1 MKRGIKM
8 DLNKP
13 HKSPQRNVSRRKK
26 SKNSNGYTY
35 PRISVYNL
43 FWTLVFFSFAGY
55 AAEMIFQFITLGTSE
70 SRQGL
75 LYGPFSQIYGIGAVI
90 AILIS
95 RIVNKKNTVL
105 LFSIYAILGGFYE
118 YLSSIF
124 EEKVYGT
131 TAWHYDESILNF
143 QGRVDYN
150 SAILWGVAG
159 VVIVYYLYPFMC
171 RLLKKIPRCRAATIT
186 WIVFL
191 FIAANSF
198 LTATALTR
206 YSERHNNIPSNS
218 KFDVFLDKKYP
229 DSFMKAIYPD
239 MKFK

>member
-1 MKRGIKM
+1 MKRGDQM
-8 DLNKP
+8 DSLKP
-13 HKSPQRNVSRRKK
+13 HKKTQRNASNLKK
-26 SKNSNGYTY
+26 IKNSNGYTC
-35 PRISVYNL
+35 PRMSVYNL

-55 AAEMIFQFITLGTSE
+55 AAEMIFQFITLGTFE

-90 AILIS
+90 VILTS
-95 RIVNKKNTVL
+95 RMINKKNASI
-105 LFSIYAILGGFYE
+105 LFSIYAVLGGFYE

-124 EEKVYGT
+124 EEKVFGT
-131 TAWHYDESILNF
+131 VAWKYDQSILNF

-171 RLLKKIPRCRAATIT
+171 KLLEKIPRSKAATIT

-191 FIAANSF
+191 FMASNSF
-198 LTATALTR
+198 LTASALTR
-206 YSERHNNIPSNS
+206 YSERHNNSPSNS
-218 KFDVFLDKKYP
+218 KFDVFLDKRYP
-229 DSFMKAIYPD
+229 DSFMKNIYPD